1 MLHLCN
7 FLKMNLGN
15 GKQQIVRVGFVRHT
29 LNTPVLSKH
38 ASFENCFW
46 NPTET
51 QEKNNMPDNI
61 VETKNVIL
69 QLIPP
74 KHV

>member
-1 MLHLCN
+1 MLHLWN

-51 QEKNNMPDNI
+51 
-61 VETKNVIL
+61 
-69 QLIPP
+69 
-74 KHV
+74 